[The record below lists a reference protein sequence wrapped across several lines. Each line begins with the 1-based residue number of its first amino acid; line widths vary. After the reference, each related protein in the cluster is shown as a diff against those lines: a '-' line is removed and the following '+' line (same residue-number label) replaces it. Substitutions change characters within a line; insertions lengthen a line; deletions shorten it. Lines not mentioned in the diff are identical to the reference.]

1 MQREDTESLS
11 WRQHYLIQSIKK
23 LTDVNKK
30 LTSNIINTTQDKRSV
45 NICDRSHLFQYE
57 VDFFKGIRGMY
68 EDNRQQ
74 QYKYS
79 LKGRADE
86 LGLEF
91 DNFSFDNEYNRIIK
105 AHEIYLPQFSFYRP
119 SFYKFIQDAQ
129 QNPLQQ
135 DSPIEDNR
143 TSELSRAFVQK
154 MRCIMLSKL
163 NEFCVEENVESYSRF
178 PEFVYTWF
186 DRYDFDTD
194 SNEITVLQLK

>member
-91 DNFSFDNEYNRIIK
+91 DNFSFDNEYNRIIR

-135 DSPIEDNR
+135 DSPI
-143 TSELSRAFVQK
+143 
-154 MRCIMLSKL
+154 
-163 NEFCVEENVESYSRF
+163 
-178 PEFVYTWF
+178 
-186 DRYDFDTD
+186 
-194 SNEITVLQLK
+194 